1 MKHDE
6 QLTLFDGARNKLK
19 QLGIKPNISELKQ
32 VNSDVLELEKREA
45 ELEKKY
51 ESAKKETKDL
61 EQKYRNITEY
71 LGIEKD
77 NKELARKRDNSRKTP
92 SR

>member
-6 QLTLFDGARNKLK
+6 ELTLFDGARNKLK
-19 QLGIKPNISELKQ
+19 QLGIRPNISELRQ
-32 VNSDVLELEKREA
+32 VNSDVEELEKREA

-61 EQKYRNITEY
+61 EQKYRNIMDY
-71 LGIEKD
+71 FGIEKD
-77 NKELARKRDNSRKTP
+77 RDPHKKKHDIIR
-92 SR
+92 